1 MRRSRTGLLPRPA
14 YVRDARIFV
23 IAVEGEHEEPWYFE
37 GLSEHGL
44 IDTRRVRLVIL
55 PAEEGLSAPEHVAAR
70 LTAFEQQHALIP
82 SDPRW
87 LVVDVDRHHN
97 LQAVLNEA
105 DRQGWHLA
113 VSNPCF
119 EVWLQLHLR
128 EVPVGTDSAAAKA
141 EWKQLKSRGWPFEAT
156 HLQLACARAQQLH
169 PGEDWIPS
177 PPPATAVHRLV
188 GQLPRV

>member
-1 MRRSRTGLLPRPA
+1 LRRRRELLDRQTHF
-14 YVRDARIFV
+14 RDARIFV
-23 IAVEGEHEEPWYFE
+23 IAVEGEREEPWYFE

-70 LTAFEQQHALIP
+70 LTAFEQQHTLIP
-82 SDPRW
+82 EDPRW
-87 LVVDVDRHHN
+87 LVLDVDHHHN

-105 DRQGWHLA
+105 HRQGWRFA

-128 EVPVGTDSAAAKA
+128 EAPVGTDSAAAKA

-156 HLQLACARAQQLH
+156 HLQLACERAQRLH
-169 PGEDWIPS
+169 PGEDWIPA
-177 PPPATAVHRLV
+177 PPPRTAVHRLV
-188 GQLPRV
+188 RELPRL